1 MVLIIYT
8 IETQEMKVLPTTE
21 WEFLHGI
28 GKMSNEM

>member
-8 IETQEMKVLPTTE
+8 IETQEMKVLPTIE
-21 WEFLHGI
+21 WEFLHDI